1 MTGKDAAVL
10 GVRMIPCSIGTG
22 YVDTQNI
29 ESASHEVSKTPLWL
43 FFPLLFIYF
52 LFLRIYLTGI
62 LVFYHLFFEIR
73 SGTFLINTT
82 ANLVI

>member
-29 ESASHEVSKTPLWL
+29 ESASHEVSKAPLWL
-43 FFPLLFIYF
+43 FFPSFIY
-52 LFLRIYLTGI
+52 
-62 LVFYHLFFEIR
+62 LFFIFEDLFDR
-73 SGTFLINTT
+73 YSCFLSLIF
-82 ANLVI
+82 